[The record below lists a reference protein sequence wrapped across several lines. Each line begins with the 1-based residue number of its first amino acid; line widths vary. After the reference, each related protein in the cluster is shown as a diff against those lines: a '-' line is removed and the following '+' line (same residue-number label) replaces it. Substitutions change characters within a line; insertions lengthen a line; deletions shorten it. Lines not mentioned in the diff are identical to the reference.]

1 MNLPRTPQ
9 AGNVPQARSAGAAL
23 LDAAAR
29 GGAKILEVAARD
41 HVREQQGLIDDAVLR
56 AQSSFSQWRDEY
68 GRTHQGRDALGAQRD
83 YADAFGKISE
93 DTLAHFD
100 GSDSEVFRREL
111 QRRLAV
117 QGLYA
122 VRDGGQY
129 QRQQDERWKASQLEG
144 QLAQFRRTVADHPDD
159 MDRVSMEM
167 ETLRQSWLSKN
178 PGMDDGA
185 FRLKLEGIRDTERMD
200 ALIASGNLDEA
211 ERLLGGP
218 DVTGGAGGAFRG
230 RLPADMKAL
239 ADSAAREAGVDPAL
253 VAAVMRTESGG
264 RQDAVSGAGARGV
277 MQLMPDTAKALG
289 VDPDDAA
296 DNARGG
302 AKYLGQMLER
312 YGGNREHALMAYNW
326 GPGNVDAWL
335 KTGKGLNG
343 QDVPAETR
351 KYVSAVTGQ
360 LGRGEGGS
368 SSGAL
373 TGLGAADRARYGN
386 AVRAERERA
395 RAQAEKAQA
404 QEAAQFGIRLFQS
417 YGNDAKSVREEI
429 GKIKDPAMQGKTLQS
444 YLTQQGLHERLQQQ
458 AEIRQKASAYDD
470 GISLTDAIL
479 KDASLTNE
487 QKNARL
493 AEIQAGI
500 FDAKTRDAVS
510 KYQDF
515 VINGVEAP
523 VNDRIFADAQ
533 SYAAQPGVTPDMV
546 TVRFSGLLPPSA
558 LQKVRKSA
566 DDQQWKQEE
575 QLLKDEALSTLKNDF
590 GYNDAE
596 AQSVYRIILSQLN
609 GTVGYEERCRK
620 MRAVAVKIAV
630 DKRRWFTGKEIP
642 AASLPRYRERGYQF
656 SGVVEIPETV
666 RPMLDEALSAQGKE
680 LTDENRKALYQKY
693 LKQQVK

>member
-218 DVTGGAGGAFRG
+218 DVAGGAGGAFRG

-335 KTGKGLNG
+335 KTGRGLNG

-360 LGRGEGGS
+360 LGRQDTPAKGMVEPGNIDLLNRPVVKNPDGSISTVRSMSVNFGGKEVLIPTVS
-368 SSGAL
+368 
-373 TGLGAADRARYGN
+373 
-386 AVRAERERA
+386 
-395 RAQAEKAQA
+395 
-404 QEAAQFGIRLFQS
+404 
-417 YGNDAKSVREEI
+417 
-429 GKIKDPAMQGKTLQS
+429 
-444 YLTQQGLHERLQQQ
+444 
-458 AEIRQKASAYDD
+458 DD
-470 GISLTDAIL
+470 GRLLSPEEAI
-479 KDASLTNE
+479 
-487 QKNARL
+487 
-493 AEIQAGI
+493 
-500 FDAKTRDAVS
+500 
-510 KYQDF
+510 
-515 VINGVEAP
+515 
-523 VNDRIFADAQ
+523 
-533 SYAAQPGVTPDMV
+533 
-546 TVRFSGLLPPSA
+546 
-558 LQKVRKSA
+558 
-566 DDQQWKQEE
+566 
-575 QLLKDEALSTLKNDF
+575 
-590 GYNDAE
+590 
-596 AQSVYRIILSQLN
+596 
-609 GTVGYEERCRK
+609 
-620 MRAVAVKIAV
+620 
-630 DKRRWFTGKEIP
+630 
-642 AASLPRYRERGYQF
+642 
-656 SGVVEIPETV
+656 
-666 RPMLDEALSAQGKE
+666 
-680 LTDENRKALYQKY
+680 ALYQKTGKH
-693 LKQQVK
+693 LGKIGRAHV